1 MVIIGG
7 IHIKKRR
14 FLAGCVILLFLAVLW
29 DSIGVQAKER
39 ERKGQILYYNFKD
52 PKSAV
57 VEDVSGGGNDGLIRN
72 YRDDGVGIS
81 TEVINSI
88 QVNALDLPGGTTGAY
103 LELPSDILEGETE
116 ITVSTWV
123 NLRSF
128 AYYQRIWDFGNN
140 QSSYLYLL
148 SNGNNSGFKGYA
160 TAITNQGWT
169 RECGVEKGSD
179 FPRNT
184 WVFTTVT
191 IKDNRIT
198 LYEDGAVIGEAVSQA
213 GLSDLGGTRHN
224 YFGKGQFT
232 DEHLNGL
239 LAEIAIYNY
248 AMDENQVKA
257 LFERGLE
264 DQAVPPENCEDAD
277 RLLYSYR
284 QNYEVDTKGAAPLT
298 GWENPAGLLRGM
310 AAGEWLSNLS
320 QRYRESREESLLE
333 KASYMVRE
341 LRSLQLLSE
350 GMGWGRG
357 YLGADSPEQFTL
369 LENGG
374 SYPDTGAPYAVCG
387 SLLNGLLDTYEAF
400 GMQEALD
407 TAESLGKWI
416 TERSSNYTQEQKKA
430 MWSQDVS
437 GETRALGGALA
448 RLARIKKEDGFLKS
462 AWNFV
467 HMEWYTAMKEGRD
480 RMNLLSVQ
488 AAVSQAETLLEISRT
503 DPAAADAAKGAENF
517 WNMAVTKY
525 SSAAGMTG
533 VDGRFRNEEQKI
545 ENTVLEREKNKRI
558 CRRMLELTWKL
569 HQIQPDNPDY
579 MEYYENLLCNQLL
592 EDEEYKDLD
601 LMRIFEVK
609 DHTVTVNL
617 YRTGEKKLLQ
627 QGLNMSMKADIYIE
641 EAVLKVESLDGK
653 KDTALQIRFRVPS
666 WCGENMQILVNGKER
681 KAAKEQGFLVITDIS
696 AGDEICLHL
705 PFSCYLKPG
714 NSEGAAAVMYGPFVM
729 VSETDIFKDT
739 LILTKKVTDMA
750 ERSASC
756 MPALT
761 INEIQFIPYAASAY
775 SDRKIYYQ
783 ILYTENPAV
792 KWYEVR
798 MEEESVNG
806 GSIQADKE
814 LVFEDGQVTIYTN
827 PREGYVLENL
837 MVNAKEVKAGE
848 DGSYQ
853 IDKVTE
859 DLTVSASFT
868 EKNPL
873 TVKSG
878 SLEQNAQL
886 SAHYT
891 ASWENLNGVKDP
903 GFHPASSNEGMGKGW
918 GNWQQQAG
926 SSCWIA
932 YNWIEP
938 VTIGACEI
946 YWYDDADD
954 TGAPSDFQVEYLDG
968 KGEWCR
974 AVMKADAGKLLK
986 KDQYN
991 GFSLETVTTKGLR
1004 LVMTVAEDKRAI
1016 GIYRWKVSEHDTK

>member
-1 MVIIGG
+1 MVGG
-7 IHIKKRR
+7 IHIKKRK
-14 FLAGCVILLFLAVLW
+14 FLPGCVILLFLTVVGCSAV
-29 DSIGVQAKER
+29 VQAKDR
-39 ERKGQILYYNFKD
+39 EIRGQILYYNFKD
-52 PKSAV
+52 PKSAI
-57 VEDVSGGGNDGLIRN
+57 VEDVSGRGNDGLIRN
-72 YRDDGVGIS
+72 YRDDGVRVTS
-81 TEVINSI
+81 EVINAV

-123 NLRSF
+123 NLRS
-128 AYYQRIWDFGNN
+128 ATPYQRIWDFGNN

-148 SNGNNSGFKGYA
+148 SNGNNRGFKGYA
-160 TAITNQGWT
+160 TAITIKGWT
-169 RECGVEKGSD
+169 QENGVEKGSD

-198 LYEDGAVIGEAVSQA
+198 LYEDGAVIGEAETQA
-213 GLSDLGGTRHN
+213 GLSDLGATRYN

-232 DEHLNGL
+232 DEHLNGK

-248 AMDENQVKA
+248 AMDETQVKA
-257 LFERGLE
+257 LFENGLE
-264 DQAVPPENCEDAD
+264 DQAVQPETCKDAD

-284 QNYEVDTKGAAPLT
+284 QNYEVDTKGAAPLS
-298 GWENPAGLLRGM
+298 GWENPAGLLRGR
-310 AAGEWLSNLS
+310 AVGEWLTSLA
-320 QRYRESREESLLE
+320 QRYQGNPDEALEE
-333 KASYMVRE
+333 KASYMAGE

-350 GMGWGRG
+350 EMGWGKG
-357 YLGADSPEQFTL
+357 YLGADSPGQLTL

-374 SYPDTGAPYAVCG
+374 SYPDTGAPYAVFG
-387 SLLNGLLDTYEAF
+387 SLLNGLLDTYDTF
-400 GMQEALD
+400 DSLEALN

-416 TERSSNYTQEQKKA
+416 TERSSSYTQEQKKA
-430 MWSQDVS
+430 ILSQDVS
-437 GETRALGGALA
+437 GDTQALGGALA
-448 RLARIKKEDGFLKS
+448 RLARIKKDDSFLKS

-488 AAVSQAETLLEISRT
+488 AAVSQAETLLEISHT
-503 DPAAADAAKGAENF
+503 DPAAAEAVKGAENF
-517 WNMAVTKY
+517 WNMAAEKY

-558 CRRMLELTWKL
+558 CRSMLELTWKL
-569 HQIQPDNPDY
+569 HQIQPDNPEY

-592 EDEEYKDLD
+592 EDGECGDVD
-601 LMRIFEVK
+601 AMRVFEVN
-609 DHTVTVNL
+609 DDTVTVNL
-617 YRTGEKKLLQ
+617 YRTGEKTLSK
-627 QGLNMSMKADIYIE
+627 QGLKMIMKADAYSE
-641 EAVLKVESLDGK
+641 EALLKVVNLKEKSG
-653 KDTALQIRFRVPS
+653 TTMQIRFRVPS
-666 WCGENMQILVNGKER
+666 WCSENMQILVNGEEAKTV
-681 KAAKEQGFLVITDIS
+681 KEQGFLILSDI
-696 AGDEICLHL
+696 AGGDEIRLHL
-705 PFSCYLKPG
+705 PFSCYLKAG
-714 NSEGAAAVMYGPFVM
+714 NRDNLAAVMYGPFVM
-729 VSETDIFKDT
+729 VSETDVFKDT

-750 ERSASC
+750 ERMNSR

-761 INEIQFIPYAASAY
+761 INGIKFIPYAASAY

-783 ILYTENPAV
+783 ICYTENPAV

-798 MEEESVNG
+798 IEEESVSG
-806 GSIQADKE
+806 GSIRADKE
-814 LVFEDGQVTIYTN
+814 LVFENEQVILYIN
-827 PREGYVLENL
+827 PKEGYVLQSL
-837 MVNAKEVKAGE
+837 TVNAKEVKAGE

-853 IDKVTE
+853 IPKVTD
-859 DLTVSASFT
+859 DLTVSASFA

-878 SLEQNAQL
+878 SLEQNAEL

-891 ASWENLNGVKDP
+891 ASWENLEGVKDA

-918 GNWQQQAG
+918 GNWQQPAG
-926 SSCWIA
+926 ASSWIA
-932 YNWIEP
+932 YHWIEP

-954 TGAPSDFQVEYLDG
+954 TGAPSDFQVEYLDE

-974 AVMKADAGKLLK
+974 AVMKTEAGMLLK